1 MIAVVFCL
9 VSCILWT
16 SIRSKQGG
24 LLPTSCYLLPTF
36 CPTSCL
42 SQAYLLPTAYLL
54 STSCL
59 SQAYLLPNL
68 LLYLRSTSCPLLYKR
83 AQLPAP
89 VSSSQEL
96 PEVTANSSH
105 QSALLNSQWR
115 QQPIPPSSLQR
126 RREDPS
132 PSTPHQPLPPPSPK
146 PPNSPTAQ

>member
-1 MIAVVFCL
+1 MIKLHKCFFKITHFCSCRWKRKISWM
-9 VSCILWT
+9 VTCCILWT

-42 SQAYLLPTAYLL
+42 SQACLLPTAYLL

-115 QQPIPPSSLQR
+115 
-126 RREDPS
+126 
-132 PSTPHQPLPPPSPK
+132 
-146 PPNSPTAQ
+146 